1 VAWFFSRRRTEKSP
15 PRRSRCSLTAVG
27 KAGGL
32 DHPSAEAGSRKN
44 AAGTFQVAFFTARA
58 RRPCSLRLGALTTSR
73 SSFPPKLSAD
83 PRKARQPRESC
94 SRPSTP
100 LLLEFLETF

>member
-1 VAWFFSRRRTEKSP
+1 MAA
-15 PRRSRCSLTAVG
+15 LTA
-27 KAGGL
+27 
-32 DHPSAEAGSRKN
+32 
-44 AAGTFQVAFFTARA
+44 
-58 RRPCSLRLGALTTSR
+58 SR

-83 PRKARQPRESC
+83 PGTARQPRESC